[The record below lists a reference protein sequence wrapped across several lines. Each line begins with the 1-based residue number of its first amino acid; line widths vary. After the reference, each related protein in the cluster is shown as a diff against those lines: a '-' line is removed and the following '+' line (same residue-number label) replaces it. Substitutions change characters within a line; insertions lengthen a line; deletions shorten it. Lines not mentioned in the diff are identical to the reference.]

1 MKARLI
7 LRDKLIIEKPY
18 FYIYSRLRNLLVPI
32 NQKIVIFKEEV
43 GLYTVQWVL
52 HKAFLDIPPPTATDC
67 RDLSYFT
74 NERHTQRDP
83 HWIFPPNVSVL
94 VGIESFCEA
103 SWCFWEAND
112 IGIGKLSWYLWAKN
126 RLDYKNYFNLTL
138 LGRFILRIRKLQENT
153 KK

>member
-7 LRDKLIIEKPY
+7 LIDKLIIEKPY
-18 FYIYSRLRNLLVPI
+18 FYIYSHLQNLLVPI

-52 HKAFLDIPPPTATDC
+52 HQAFLDIPLPTATDC

-74 NERHTQRDP
+74 NEHHTQIDR
-83 HWIFPPNVSVL
+83 HWIFPPNVSGYRKL
-94 VGIESFCEA
+94 LQA

-138 LGRFILRIRKLQENT
+138 LGRFILRIRKLHENT